1 MSKKNLQPLQKIA
14 SLVNACFGTFMLLW
28 VSTSCYY
35 SKVQKLIGEL
45 ISSNDSL
52 WHYSS
57 SMIRTGIITE
67 SGYYKIFNWGFPL
80 LVLLGVLLLVLMYTV
95 SRQAKASASAEETVE
110 AVITSNNDA
119 KV

>member
-1 MSKKNLQPLQKIA
+1 MRKRNLLPFQKIE

-28 VSTSCYY
+28 VSASHYY
-35 SKVQKLIGEL
+35 SRVQKLIGQL
-45 ISSNDSL
+45 ISSNDSI

-57 SMIRTGIITE
+57 SMIRTGIVTE
-67 SGYYKIFNWGFPL
+67 SEYYRIFNWGFPL